1 MDEITYRR
9 HWEDYKN
16 RKAEAEDLLETLIG
30 LYPEKKDNLP
40 LMFFTAKR
48 ENVIGEEEYQILK
61 EFYQPLD
68 ILIKMWYP
76 LYMPRKSLDRP

>member
-16 RKAEAEDLLETLIG
+16 RKAEAEGLLEALIG

-48 ENVIGEEEYQILK
+48 ENIIGEEEYQILK
-61 EFYQPLD
+61 EFY
-68 ILIKMWYP
+68 
-76 LYMPRKSLDRP
+76 